1 MSFLGKAQDNYMTPW
16 DTVIVADNETYKF
29 YVHSVSYSLNGDSVV
44 YFRGE
49 YSLKSRKKTWHQFNV
64 ILKWSDIA
72 VDYGKNT
79 CKLQYTQTLT
89 KAKLTEQFR
98 LIILSLPTMGL
109 TVAPLILTGASYI
122 VAIGT
127 ALGLTAQA
135 QKKEVT
141 ETKKDEI

>member
-1 MSFLGKAQDNYMTPW
+1 
-16 DTVIVADNETYKF
+16 
-29 YVHSVSYSLNGDSVV
+29 V

-98 LIILSLPTMGL
+98 LIILNL
-109 TVAPLILTGASYI
+109 
-122 VAIGT
+122 
-127 ALGLTAQA
+127 
-135 QKKEVT
+135 E
-141 ETKKDEI
+141 E